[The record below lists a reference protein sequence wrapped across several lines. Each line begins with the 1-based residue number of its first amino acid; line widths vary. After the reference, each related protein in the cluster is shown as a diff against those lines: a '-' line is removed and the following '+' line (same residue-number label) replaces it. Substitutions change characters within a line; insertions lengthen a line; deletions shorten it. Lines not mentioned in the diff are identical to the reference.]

1 MDVRRTTGPEAF
13 DLPEWADLAARDP
26 TRHVFLL
33 PAWGR
38 AWWEEFG
45 AGKELVAL
53 TFRDPEP
60 VGLAALTLDTIP
72 PGVDGGDPAGASDG
86 TGRLR
91 FLGGDDLTDYMGP
104 LTAGPEHLPSVA
116 DALIRYACDEISGWS
131 LFDARCLPVPFGF
144 AEWLAEAADRLGV
157 RFEIDQHE
165 TTAVLPL
172 PSSFEEYLDSLAAKN
187 RHEVRR
193 KLRRFDR
200 EAPDARLVT
209 ASDETLEQDFREFV
223 EMHRGSGGPKGH
235 FMGPERETFF
245 LRIARS
251 LQPLGLLSLDF
262 LTTGTDRRAEPG
274 EAAGRRLAST
284 FDFRH
289 ERTFY
294 LYNSAYDAALRAIS
308 PGFIL
313 VVKLIERSIEQG
325 FKRFDFLRGEERYKY
340 DLGAVALPLHAVHI
354 RRDGHRPAAGVSSP
368 RPANAEA

>member
-1 MDVRRTTGPEAF
+1 MDVQRTTGPKAF

-33 PAWGR
+33 PEWGR

-45 AGKELVAL
+45 AGKELVVL

-104 LTAGPEHLPSVA
+104 LTAGPEHLPGVA
-116 DALIRYACDEISGWS
+116 EALVRYACSELPGWS
-131 LFDARCLPVPFGF
+131 LFDAKCMPVPFGF
-144 AEWLAEAADRLGV
+144 AEWLVEAADRLGV
-157 RFEIDQHE
+157 AFELEQHE

-172 PSSFEEYLDSLAAKN
+172 PSSFDEYIERLAAKD

-193 KLRRFDR
+193 KLRRFER
-200 EAPDARLVT
+200 EAPGARLVT
-209 ASDETLEQDFREFV
+209 ATEESLEDDLRSFIG
-223 EMHRGSGGPKGH
+223 MHRGSGGPKGH

-245 LRIARS
+245 ARIARA

-262 LTTGTDRRAEPG
+262 LEMPASDDPQAPETTGES
-274 EAAGRRLAST
+274 GRRIAAT
-284 FDFRH
+284 FSFKH
-289 ERTFY
+289 VGAEKTFY
-294 LYNSAYDAALRAIS
+294 LYNSAYDASMRSIS
-308 PGFIL
+308 PGL
-313 VVKLIERSIEQG
+313 TMVVKLIERCIAEGYQ
-325 FKRFDFLRGEERYKY
+325 RLDFLRGEERYKY
-340 DLGAVALPLHAVHI
+340 DLGAVALPLHAVRL
-354 RRDGHRPAAGVSSP
+354 RR
-368 RPANAEA
+368 NA